1 LPFLTL
7 WRRRRVN
14 RASPGRWGRHMTAP
28 EQDDAYEK
36 ARRRV
41 RTRLS
46 LYRHLA
52 TYAAVVGAILFIDL
66 VTGGGVSGFVLWF
79 AAIWGAIIVF
89 QAANTFVFPL
99 VWSRETEEKMIQDEL
114 RRQQDDS

>member
-1 LPFLTL
+1 
-7 WRRRRVN
+7 
-14 RASPGRWGRHMTAP
+14 
-28 EQDDAYEK
+28 
-36 ARRRV
+36 
-41 RTRLS
+41 
-46 LYRHLA
+46 
-52 TYAAVVGAILFIDL
+52 

-99 VWSRETEEKMIQDEL
+99 VWSRETEERMIQDEL